1 MMWMKGHQYSNLSK
15 TTLKKEFR
23 ISGTIGPT
31 NTKGEKSYL
40 SYISLIHQLESGQRL
55 KYNDEEIIAGVIRA
69 MAPGL
74 RIRTVI
80 ETLANLKLPRL
91 RLVLR
96 SHFNE
101 KAASELFHELSNCVQ
116 HDTEEADE
124 ILMRAYELRQKLL
137 FAAQEIGSTVR
148 YEVALIQSVF
158 INTIETGI
166 IAEGI
171 RSRIRPYL
179 TPPTAGQ
186 TPEHFEVQNDQ
197 LIHHT
202 NLAKFAENERRN
214 KIRATRNVG
223 KKYVHMDYEEDDANH
238 KTEKRNEDTENVVL
252 AAIQTLRGEIS
263 VIKTDVNQLRENRS
277 PSQLDNRRR
286 PQYKK

>member
-1 MMWMKGHQYSNLSK
+1 MSEAVAELESDENTMVAKPDDVDEMSPVLKSLEETISK
-15 TTLKKEFR
+15 TTLKKEFQ

-40 SYISLIHQLESGQRL
+40 SNISLIHQLETGQRL
-55 KYNDEEIIAGVIRA
+55 KYNEEIIGGVIRA

-74 RIRTVI
+74 EIRTVI
-80 ETLANLKLPRL
+80 ETRL
-91 RLVLR
+91 RLMLH

-124 ILMRAYELRQKLL
+124 FLMRAYELRQKLL

-148 YEVALIQSVF
+148 YEVPLIQSVF

-166 IAEGI
+166 IAKGI

-179 TPPTAGQ
+179 TPPTVGQ

-197 LIHHT
+197 LIHHM
-202 NLAKFAENERRN
+202 NLAKLAENGRRN

-223 KKYVHMDYEEDDANH
+223 KK
-238 KTEKRNEDTENVVL
+238 
-252 AAIQTLRGEIS
+252 
-263 VIKTDVNQLRENRS
+263 
-277 PSQLDNRRR
+277 
-286 PQYKK
+286 